1 MSKVPC
7 HKAASVIKCTFAKK
21 FIFNYNKDIAEIM
34 SNSNQKNRRVS
45 FFINSNN
52 VIYAVSSQYHNNIF
66 VRRIGGCKTDI
77 LL

>member
-34 SNSNQKNRRVS
+34 RTVASVEK
-45 FFINSNN
+45 F
-52 VIYAVSSQYHNNIF
+52 
-66 VRRIGGCKTDI
+66 GC
-77 LL
+77 

>member
-21 FIFNYNKDIAEIM
+21 FIFNCNKDIAEIM

-52 VIYAVSSQYHNNIF
+52 VIYAVSSQYHNTIY
-66 VRRIGGCKTDI
+66 
-77 LL
+77 LSAE

>member
-52 VIYAVSSQYHNNIF
+52 VIYAVSSQYHNTIF